1 MEMAG
6 KDLED
11 FVVVVTGASTGLGR
25 AIAVECAQRGAKAVV
40 VNYARSAD
48 EAEQTGR
55 LVEAEGAKA
64 VLVQGDVASDDDCRK
79 IAAAAEPF
87 RRIDA
92 LFNNA
97 GVTRFAGHADMDA
110 VSGQDFLDLY
120 AVNVVGAF
128 QMVRA
133 CRSLL
138 EAAPQP
144 GAVVNTASIAG
155 VTGIGSSVPYAA
167 SKGALTTMTLSL
179 ARALAPKIRVNAV
192 CPGFIDT
199 PLVRQGASGSRR
211 RPHPRQRRGRNAA
224 QGRFDAGGHRCV
236 HSVPGVASLAPRYW
250 RDSVDRRRLPP
261 RLRPADRQMTL
272 RTAPEIRAPPILPAQ
287 ETNSVRKLSSTLSR
301 LIDLGAAPARMS
313 EHGRIR

>member
-1 MEMAG
+1 MSDG
-6 KDLED
+6 GFED

-25 AIAVECAQRGAKAVV
+25 AIAVETARQGAKAVV
-40 VNYARSAD
+40 INYARSQA
-48 EAEQTGR
+48 EAEETAR

-87 RRIDA
+87 GRIDA

-97 GVTRFAGHADMDA
+97 GTTRFANHADMDA
-110 VSGQDFLDLY
+110 VSSDDFLQLY
-120 AVNVVGAF
+120 AVNVVGGF

-133 CRSLL
+133 CRALL

-144 GAVVNTASIAG
+144 GAVVMTASIAG

-167 SKGALTTMTLSL
+167 SKGALTTMTMSL

-199 PLVRQGASGSRR
+199 PWFGKGLPEA
-211 RPHPRQRRGRNAA
+211 
-224 QGRFDAGGHRCV
+224 
-236 HSVPGVASLAPRYW
+236 
-250 RDSVDRRRLPP
+250 SVDR
-261 RLRPADRQMTL
+261 
-272 RTAPEIRAPPILPAQ
+272 IRANAAAGTPLKAASTPDDIAASTVFLASRASRHVTGETLLVDAGSHLGYAAQ
-287 ETNSVRKLSSTLSR
+287 V
-301 LIDLGAAPARMS
+301 AR
-313 EHGRIR
+313 

>member
-1 MEMAG
+1 MAG
-6 KDLED
+6 DDFKD

-25 AIAVECAQRGAKAVV
+25 AIAVETAERGAAAVV
-40 VNYARSAD
+40 VNYARNAAD
-48 EAEQTGR
+48 AQETAR
-55 LVEAEGAKA
+55 RVKAAGAKA
-64 VLVQGDVASDDDCRK
+64 VLVQGDVADDADCRK

-87 RRIDA
+87 GRIDA

-97 GVTRFAGHADMDA
+97 GTTTFAAHGDMDK
-110 VSGQDFLDLY
+110 VSAEDFLRLY

-133 CRSLL
+133 CRALL

-199 PLVRQGASGSRR
+199 PWFGKGLGEQGAERVR
-211 RPHPRQRRGRNAA
+211 ANAA
-224 QGRFDAGGHRCV
+224 AGTPLKVASTAEDVAAATVFLASPHSRHVTGETLLVDAGSHLGFA
-236 HSVPGVASLAPRYW
+236 PQVAR
-250 RDSVDRRRLPP
+250 
-261 RLRPADRQMTL
+261 
-272 RTAPEIRAPPILPAQ
+272 
-287 ETNSVRKLSSTLSR
+287 
-301 LIDLGAAPARMS
+301 
-313 EHGRIR
+313 

>member
-1 MEMAG
+1 MAG
-6 KDLED
+6 DDFKD

-25 AIAVECAQRGAKAVV
+25 AIAVETAARGATAVV
-40 VNYARSAD
+40 VNYASNATD
-48 EAEQTGR
+48 AEETAR
-55 LVEAEGAKA
+55 LVEAKGAKA
-64 VLVQGDVASDDDCRK
+64 VLVQGDVANDADCRK

-87 RRIDA
+87 GRVDA

-97 GVTRFAGHADMDA
+97 GTTTFAAHGDMEK
-110 VSGQDFLDLY
+110 VSGEDFLRLY

-133 CRSLL
+133 CRALL

-199 PLVRQGASGSRR
+199 PWFGKGLGEQGAERVR
-211 RPHPRQRRGRNAA
+211 ANAA
-224 QGRFDAGGHRCV
+224 AGTPLKVASTAEDVAAATVFLASPYSRHVTGETLLVDAGSHLGFA
-236 HSVPGVASLAPRYW
+236 PQVAR
-250 RDSVDRRRLPP
+250 
-261 RLRPADRQMTL
+261 
-272 RTAPEIRAPPILPAQ
+272 
-287 ETNSVRKLSSTLSR
+287 
-301 LIDLGAAPARMS
+301 
-313 EHGRIR
+313 

>member
-1 MEMAG
+1 MAG
-6 KDLED
+6 GDFYG

-25 AIAVECAQRGAKAVV
+25 AIAVEVARRGARAVV

-48 EAEQTGR
+48 EAEETARQ
-55 LVEAEGAKA
+55 VEALGARA
-64 VLVQGDVASDDDCRK
+64 VLVQGDVASDDDCRR

-87 RRIDA
+87 GRIDA

-97 GVTRFAGHADMDA
+97 GTTTFAAHGDMDA
-110 VSGQDFLDLY
+110 VSADDFIRLY

-199 PLVRQGASGSRR
+199 PWFGKGLPEAT
-211 RPHPRQRRGRNAA
+211 
-224 QGRFDAGGHRCV
+224 
-236 HSVPGVASLAPRYW
+236 
-250 RDSVDRRRLPP
+250 VDRMR
-261 RLRPADRQMTL
+261 AG
-272 RTAPEIRAPPILPAQ
+272 TAANTPLKAASKPEDIAEATVFL
-287 ETNSVRKLSSTLSR
+287 
-301 LIDLGAAPARMS
+301 AAPASRHVTG
-313 EHGRIR
+313 ETLLVDAGTHLGYAPLIAR